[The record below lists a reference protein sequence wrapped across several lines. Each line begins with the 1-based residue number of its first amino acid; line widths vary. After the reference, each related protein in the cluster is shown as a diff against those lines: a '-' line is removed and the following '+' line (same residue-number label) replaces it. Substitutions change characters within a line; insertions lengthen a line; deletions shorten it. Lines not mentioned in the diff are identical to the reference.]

1 MAPTTRSVAP
11 TSDCVTRTL
20 SSVPVTVSAKRRISV
35 PFASTQMNVTRTAS
49 AAFTAEF
56 ESEEELREEH
66 RTNLSMGGL
75 RLVTA
80 ETVALNATLL
90 VTLRGPWAGESFA
103 RATVV
108 ALLPDGIALSID
120 GNSDELLSRLMA
132 KPLGDPEPPTEEA
145 PEQEETTEKREN
157 VWDRIRGLSQM
168 EKLLLAVKAD
178 RSERALLLQ
187 DNDPRVLLS
196 LLRNPRL
203 TVDEVARLAK
213 STFLNYQIADV
224 IMKTTQWMSVLDVR
238 LGLMHNAKTPPAFA
252 LRILPTLP
260 ESEIRSIARAGSS
273 MALKTAALRLL
284 QGR

>member
-1 MAPTTRSVAP
+1 
-11 TSDCVTRTL
+11 
-20 SSVPVTVSAKRRISV
+20 
-35 PFASTQMNVTRTAS
+35 MNVTRSAS

-56 ESEEELREEH
+56 ESEEELRAEH
-66 RTNLSMGGL
+66 SANLSMGGL
-75 RLVTA
+75 RLATT
-80 ETVALNATLL
+80 ESVALNATLL
-90 VTLRGPWAGESFA
+90 LTLRGPWGGEAFA

-108 ALLPDGIALSID
+108 AVLPDGIALAID
-120 GNSDELLSRLMA
+120 GNSEEIFERLMA
-132 KPLGDPEPPTEEA
+132 RPEGATEEPSDET
-145 PEQEETTEKREN
+145 PEQEETFEKKEN
-157 VWDRIRGLSQM
+157 VWDRIRALSQM

-213 STFLNYQIADV
+213 SSFLNYQIADV
-224 IMKTTQWMSVLDVR
+224 IIKTSQWMSSLDVR
-238 LGLMHNAKTPPAFA
+238 LGLMHNSKTPPAFA
-252 LRILPTLP
+252 MRILPTLP

-273 MALKTAALRLL
+273 MALKTAALRML

>member
-1 MAPTTRSVAP
+1 
-11 TSDCVTRTL
+11 
-20 SSVPVTVSAKRRISV
+20 
-35 PFASTQMNVTRTAS
+35 MNVTRTAS

-56 ESEEELREEH
+56 ESEEELREEQ

-75 RLVTA
+75 RLTTS

-90 VTLRGPWAGESFA
+90 VTLRGPWGGESFA

-108 ALLPDGIALSID
+108 AILSEGIALVID
-120 GNSDELLSRLMA
+120 GNPDEHVARLMA
-132 KPLGDPEPPTEEA
+132 RPADDSSD
-145 PEQEETTEKREN
+145 ETIEKRQN
-157 VWDRIRGLSQM
+157 IWDRVRALSQM
-168 EKLLLAVKAD
+168 EKILLAVKAD
-178 RSERALLLQ
+178 RTERALLLQ

-213 STFLNYQIADV
+213 SSFLNFQIADV
-224 IMKTTQWMSVLDVR
+224 IIKTTQWMSSLDVR
-238 LGLMHNAKTPPAFA
+238 LGLIHNPKTPPAYA

-260 ESEIRSIARAGSS
+260 ESEVRSIARAGSN
-273 MALKTAALRLL
+273 MQLKTAALRQL